1 MPIPAVNVTIQ
12 DGALGQLPEATDNI
26 HVKVGVSSV
35 GAVNTLYSIGDPKLL
50 KDTLGTGPLVESA
63 SHALAIAGGP
73 VYLVRIAASVTGAVG
88 AVTKTGTGVGA
99 IAIGG
104 APLDAYQLIVQV
116 TRDGA
121 NLAAATG
128 AFKYSLDGGDVF
140 SPEIAIPT
148 AGTYAV
154 PDSGVT
160 LTFTDGVGTSFAAG
174 DRYVATATAPGF
186 TSGDLATALNV
197 LLADPREWGFVHVVG
212 APSTAAGA
220 ATLAAAVDSFMA
232 QAEANYRYA
241 FAVLEAPDD
250 TDANLIAAF
259 ANFATPRVVVA
270 AGYEELVS
278 QITGRVSKRS
288 SAWPVAARVSKVP
301 ISEDLGRVAT
311 GSLPGVASLYRDEQ
325 ATPGLDAQRFTTLR
339 TIIGLQGFYVTNGK
353 TMASTISDYQLLQFK
368 RVMNRA
374 CKVARTG
381 MLRFLNDSVR
391 VDPATGRINELDAR
405 AIESYVGG
413 QLKAALVSPRHA
425 SDASIAVKRDQ
436 NIISTSQLPVRIR
449 VTPLGYAKDI
459 EIDIGFRNPALEPKA
474 A

>member
-1 MPIPAVNVTIQ
+1 M
-12 DGALGQLPEATDNI
+12 
-26 HVKVGVSSV
+26 
-35 GAVNTLYSIGDPKLL
+35 
-50 KDTLGTGPLVESA
+50 
-63 SHALAIAGGP
+63 
-73 VYLVRIAASVTGAVG
+73 
-88 AVTKTGTGVGA
+88 
-99 IAIGG
+99 
-104 APLDAYQLIVQV
+104 
-116 TRDGA
+116 
-121 NLAAATG
+121 
-128 AFKYSLDGGDVF
+128 
-140 SPEIAIPT
+140 
-148 AGTYAV
+148 
-154 PDSGVT
+154 
-160 LTFTDGVGTSFAAG
+160 
-174 DRYVATATAPGF
+174 
-186 TSGDLATALNV
+186 
-197 LLADPREWGFVHVVG
+197 
-212 APSTAAGA
+212 
-220 ATLAAAVDSFMA
+220 
-232 QAEANYRYA
+232 
-241 FAVLEAPDD
+241 
-250 TDANLIAAF
+250 
-259 ANFATPRVVVA
+259 
-270 AGYEELVS
+270 
-278 QITGRVSKRS
+278 
-288 SAWPVAARVSKVP
+288 
-301 ISEDLGRVAT
+301 AT